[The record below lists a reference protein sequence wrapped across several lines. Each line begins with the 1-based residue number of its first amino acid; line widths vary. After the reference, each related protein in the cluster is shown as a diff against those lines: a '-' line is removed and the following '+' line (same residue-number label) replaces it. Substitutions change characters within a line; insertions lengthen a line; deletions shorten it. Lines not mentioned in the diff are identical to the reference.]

1 MNKSSRLSG
10 FYQLSCE
17 ERASMVAE
25 WAELNPDERRALQT
39 GLSLGQA
46 GFMIEN
52 VIGLFALPLGIATNF
67 CIKDED
73 LLVPMAVEEPSIVAA
88 VSFAA
93 RLARAGGGFRTGS
106 SESVMIGQV
115 QMLDL
120 PRHDLARAAAAVRA
134 AEADILA
141 VANDLHPSIQARGGG
156 ARGLEIRPL
165 ADTRAGPMLIVHL
178 LFDTC
183 DAMGANA
190 VNTAAEAIAPLL
202 ETLTGGRALLRILS
216 NLSDQRQAWA
226 EVTIPVQ
233 ALATAELTGARV
245 AQGIVEANAFAV
257 ADPYRAATHN
267 KGIMNGID
275 AVALATGNDWRA
287 LEAGAHAYA
296 AAVGSIARSL
306 IGSWCHHRARRL
318 KPSYTDACKCRWPWA
333 SWAAPPSPTPRRRWR
348 SRSWDSPARAGWLR
362 SWWPSDWRRTWQP
375 SAPWSRTVFS
385 AGTWLCMRA
394 KLRWR
399 PARRVTRS
407 TPSPSNWCAKD
418 KSGRRGQKNSYGRW
432 VTSARLRTVTVIR
445 GNSYVDETKTT
456 GRHCWLWRLRTAL
469 SPAGNRG
476 VARVDRWRRRRAD
489 QREGSARPG

>member
-17 ERASMVAE
+17 ERAAIVAE
-25 WAELNPDERRALQT
+25 WAELTPDERRVLQA

-46 GFMIEN
+46 SFMIEN
-52 VIGLFALPLGIATNF
+52 VIGLLTLPLGIATNF

-73 LLVPMAVEEPSIVAA
+73 VLVPMAVEEPSIVAA

-93 RLARAGGGFRTGS
+93 RLARAGGGFRTGR

-115 QMLDL
+115 QLLDL
-120 PRHDLARAAAAVRA
+120 PRHDLATAAAAVRA

-141 VANDLHPSIQARGGG
+141 AANHLHPSIQARGGG
-156 ARGLEIRPL
+156 ARGLEVRPL
-165 ADTRAGPMLIVHL
+165 PDTRAGPMLIVHL
-178 LFDTC
+178 LFDTR

-190 VNTAAEAIAPLL
+190 VNTAVEAIAPLL

-233 ALATAELTGARV
+233 ALATTDLAGARV

-296 AAVGSIARSL
+296 ARRGQYRGLTDWQLVPSLGAQAGAELYGRLQMPLAVGVVGGATKAHPTAQVALKILGQPS
-306 IGSWCHHRARRL
+306 ARRL
-318 KPSYTDACKCRWPWA
+318 AEIMVAVGLAQNLAAMRALVTDGIQRGHMALHARQVA
-333 SWAAPPSPTPRRRWR
+333 LAAGAQGDEVSAIAVQLVREGQIRQ
-348 SRSWDSPARAGWLR
+348 ARAEELVRALGDER
-362 SWWPSDWRRTWQP
+362 P
-375 SAPWSRTVFS
+375 SAHIGSDSR
-385 AGTWLCMRA
+385 
-394 KLRWR
+394 
-399 PARRVTRS
+399 
-407 TPSPSNWCAKD
+407 
-418 KSGRRGQKNSYGRW
+418 
-432 VTSARLRTVTVIR
+432 
-445 GNSYVDETKTT
+445 
-456 GRHCWLWRLRTAL
+456 
-469 SPAGNRG
+469 
-476 VARVDRWRRRRAD
+476 
-489 QREGSARPG
+489 